1 MRVLMI
7 NTVDTNRNG
16 ITNVIFNLC
25 QAIDKKDLVIDY
37 VSINEPAHVYVQQ
50 IEAGGGH
57 LFVLSRR
64 MNRIGAYIG
73 GLRDLIR
80 QGNYDIVH
88 AHGNSATLVLEMLAA
103 RKAGCRIC
111 IAHSHS
117 TSCRSLMLHKLLN
130 PFFQC
135 CCTHRLACGEEA
147 GKWLFGNRPFKVV
160 NNGVRTERFAFQPDS
175 RQAFREHYGFRKED
189 LVIGHVGEF
198 NDAKNQEFLV
208 EVLAKLTSINE
219 DFRLLLI
226 GDGPLREKV
235 EEKVAEFGLMERV
248 LFAGV
253 TDRIPEHLSAVDL
266 IVMPSRYEGLPL
278 SLIEAQASGLH
289 CVVSDNITH
298 EVDKTGNLI
307 FLPLDSGATYWAEI
321 IAKMQLSKDR
331 NTLCDEAIKKIK
343 ACGYDIY
350 TEAVKLKEY
359 YLQAIRERGK

>member
-1 MRVLMI
+1 MKVLMI
-7 NTVDTNRNG
+7 NTVNTERNG
-16 ITNVIFNLC
+16 ITAVIFNYIRVL
-25 QAIDKKDLVIDY
+25 KNFGVVFDL
-37 VSINEPAHVYVQQ
+37 VSINEPTSNYVRE
-50 IEAGGGH
+50 IEKTGGR
-57 LFVLSRR
+57 LFVLNRR
-64 MNRIGAYIG
+64 MSRMGSYIG
-73 GLRDLIR
+73 ELKDLIR
-80 QGNYDIVH
+80 RGNYDIVH
-88 AHGNSATLVLEMLAA
+88 AHGNSATLLLEMFAA
-103 RKAGCRIC
+103 RQAGCRVR
-111 IAHSHS
+111 IAHSHN
-117 TSCRSLMLHKLLN
+117 TTCKYLTLHKLLT
-130 PFFQC
+130 PFFQS

-160 NNGVRTERFAFQPDS
+160 NNGVRTEWFAFQPDL
-175 RQAFREHYGFRKED
+175 RQAFREQYGFWKEN
-189 LVIGHVGEF
+189 LVIGHVGAF
-198 NDAKNQEFLV
+198 NDAKNQEFLI

-235 EEKVAEFGLMERV
+235 EEKVSEFGLMERV

-298 EVDKTGNLI
+298 EVDKTGNLT

-359 YLQAIRERGK
+359 YLQAITEMK